1 MFKALEAKE
10 KSKGLELLRKLAR
23 KLQDKHIRCVQ
34 VLARGDPALELV
46 QVVCAYVCVYVCT
59 CACSCAHACA
69 RVHN

>member
-1 MFKALEAKE
+1 VFKALEAKE

-46 QVVCAYVCVYVCT
+46 QVVCAYVCVYVCVFVCTRMCT
-59 CACSCAHACA
+59 CAQLS
-69 RVHN
+69 

>member
-46 QVVCAYVCVYVCT
+46 QVVCAYVCVYVCVFVCTRMCT
-59 CACSCAHACA
+59 CAQLS
-69 RVHN
+69 